1 MRSFSWTLGALRE
14 ILGGTLSAG
23 RGAANQILGRDANLI
38 QKLQMGSEH
47 YDPRIAYLLGFP
59 MAGASSAPTCKII
72 ASAMASSG
80 HFAFFGQSPKCELAH
95 TSFRLA
101 PPKSGMT
108 TSIWRQEGARL
119 MQSGRQPTE
128 AQIQGVIASNPAAI
142 SQIMAQRRVDMRTA
156 ALILMAS
163 MAGIPQMASGGPL
176 QAGQP
181 ALVGEQGSSESFVP
195 DDVTGYARALVG
207 KRGAEV
213 FMPNVSGSIRPQ
225 YFDPPLDNVRPGPT
239 ERMVNIPGLGNVP
252 VTSQGLPRPM
262 PGTSEYRQWW
272 EAQNPVAGMQQALN
286 SGALKFNPEAW
297 DQWLKH
303 QPHSQNI
310 IDLRGKGMS
319 ESDQELFARQ
329 NPGSLLAGYR
339 KEYK

>member
-80 HFAFFGQSPKCELAH
+80 HFAFFGQSPKCELTH

-119 MQSGRQPTE
+119 MQSGHQPTE
-128 AQIQGVIASNPAAI
+128 AQIQGVVASNPGAI
-142 SQIMAQRRVDMRTA
+142 SQIMAQRKGGHANSSLNFDGFHGRNPANGFWRYIVGWTA
-156 ALILMAS
+156 RS
-163 MAGIPQMASGGPL
+163 CRKAGF
-176 QAGQP
+176 
-181 ALVGEQGSSESFVP
+181 GELYSRA
-195 DDVTGYARALVG
+195 AR
-207 KRGAEV
+207 R
-213 FMPNVSGSIRPQ
+213 
-225 YFDPPLDNVRPGPT
+225 Y
-239 ERMVNIPGLGNVP
+239 
-252 VTSQGLPRPM
+252 SQLC
-262 PGTSEYRQWW
+262 
-272 EAQNPVAGMQQALN
+272 
-286 SGALKFNPEAW
+286 
-297 DQWLKH
+297 
-303 QPHSQNI
+303 
-310 IDLRGKGMS
+310 
-319 ESDQELFARQ
+319 
-329 NPGSLLAGYR
+329 
-339 KEYK
+339 